1 MEFLRDLEE
10 KYLTGDQLAEL
21 AVEMFCYNIAKTVAA
36 FAVPLAGLDAIVFT
50 GGIGEKSFIKRKKIA
65 GKVCINFMMR
75 LFIVFLRL
83 SFLLGG
89 QY

>member
-1 MEFLRDLEE
+1 MDGINLRDLEE
-10 KYLTGDQLAEL
+10 KYVAGDRLAEL

-65 GKVCINFMMR
+65 GKYCISLHF
-75 LFIVFLRL
+75 
-83 SFLLGG
+83 
-89 QY
+89 